1 MRGEYS
7 WTVGEAQDAMYTAAG
22 IWDRGY
28 QRVIVRAASSA
39 GASGGQ
45 GGPSG
50 PLALAIPTHFT
61 LKLREI

>member
-39 GASGGQ
+39 GAKGARAA
-45 GGPSG
+45 
-50 PLALAIPTHFT
+50 PLPWQFLPTLH
-61 LKLREI
+61 